1 MSRFIIQ
8 SGSGGDWSDRVTGVR
23 AVCHSN
29 DGSDAKVTVSLMSE
43 GNLSPFRI
51 GHREYAA

>member
-8 SGSGGDWSDRVTGVR
+8 SGYGGDWSDRVTGVR

-51 GHREYAA
+51 GHRKYAA

>member
-8 SGSGGDWSDRVTGVR
+8 SAYGGDWSDRVAGVR